1 MAFPSLI
8 PTSREFMAGDY
19 PVKAFRAQSGAEVR
33 ILYGSDRFN
42 TKLSLSFANITDTQA
57 EGFLTHFDE
66 VRGTYGTFDI
76 PSAVLTGWN
85 GTSAALDAP
94 SNASWRYES
103 TPRVASVT
111 SGISSVTVELVAV
124 I

>member
-1 MAFPSLI
+1 MAFPALV
-8 PTSREFMAGDY
+8 PTSREFMAGEY

-42 TKLSLSFANITDTQA
+42 AKLSLSFANIADTQA
-57 EGFLTHFDE
+57 EEFLTHFDE
-66 VRGTYGTFDI
+66 VRGSYGTFEI
-76 PSAVLTGWN
+76 PSAVLTGWD
-85 GTSAALDAP
+85 GSSAAIDAP
-94 SNASWRYES
+94 RNASWRYES

-111 SGISSVTVELVAV
+111 SGISSVTVDLVAV